1 MRYRGFNITNCIDHG
16 IERYDYDKREM
27 KTYDGYYCEIY
38 PGNDDMYANRLD
50 YFCLAKGIDIPDMS
64 DQSLED
70 AICKHVDDNISSL
83 RENQSDALSN
93 RNADLLG
100 RAVCF
105 IGEFQAGEDLYNTLT
120 DQLGMTDD
128 EIRMIGFKSLVPFFD
143 QNCYAQT
150 IAEYMIDEGT
160 ELTSSGNY
168 HFSFDEI
175 NERFGTNLPSDKAM
189 LDKILNE
196 FSPDIVADIDTTE
209 DFDLM
214 FYMAY
219 CPNADG
225 SEDLTPQM

>member
-1 MRYRGFNITNCIDHG
+1 MI
-16 IERYDYDKREM
+16 
-27 KTYDGYYCEIY
+27 
-38 PGNDDMYANRLD
+38 
-50 YFCLAKGIDIPDMS
+50 
-64 DQSLED
+64 
-70 AICKHVDDNISSL
+70 
-83 RENQSDALSN
+83 LS
-93 RNADLLG
+93 RI
-100 RAVCF
+100 CF

-189 LDKILNE
+189 LDILTC
-196 FSPDIVADIDTTE
+196 DTIVEVSNLIYQSI
-209 DFDLM
+209 LSGN
-214 FYMAY
+214 
-219 CPNADG
+219 C
-225 SEDLTPQM
+225 QRKC